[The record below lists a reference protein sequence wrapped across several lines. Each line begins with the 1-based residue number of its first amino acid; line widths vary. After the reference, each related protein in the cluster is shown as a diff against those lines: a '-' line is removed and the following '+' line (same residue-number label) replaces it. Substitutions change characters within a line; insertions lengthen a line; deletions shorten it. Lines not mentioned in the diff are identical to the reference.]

1 MEMKVKSSLGARV
14 PVIHDPPE
22 KEGLGWGGAACY
34 LVVHNKMARGL
45 MRYTPGQVRQIVGV
59 SQETLRHWRSVF
71 GSLDGVRGAAP
82 SFRPGQVLGLA
93 VVRWIVEEIGLSVGA
108 LKGAERPI
116 FEICGGE
123 QWGRLARGY
132 LLVKPVENE
141 ARFVAAVSEDMIGR
155 GALVVPFAPIV
166 AGIQEA
172 LFDVAPEEDQKSF
185 PFPPMEVQDKGSLRA
200 GGRRP

>member
-1 MEMKVKSSLGARV
+1 
-14 PVIHDPPE
+14 
-22 KEGLGWGGAACY
+22 
-34 LVVHNKMARGL
+34 
-45 MRYTPGQVRQIVGV
+45 MRYTPAQVRQIVGV
-59 SQETLRHWRSVF
+59 SQETLRHWRSVL

-141 ARFVAAVSEDMIGR
+141 ARFIATVSEDMIGR
-155 GALVVPFAPIV
+155 GGLVVPFAPIV
-166 AGIQEA
+166 AGIREA
-172 LFDVAPEEDQKSF
+172 LFDVAHEEDQKSF
-185 PFPPMEVQDKGSLRA
+185 PFPPMEVHEKGPMRA
-200 GGRRP
+200 AGKRK